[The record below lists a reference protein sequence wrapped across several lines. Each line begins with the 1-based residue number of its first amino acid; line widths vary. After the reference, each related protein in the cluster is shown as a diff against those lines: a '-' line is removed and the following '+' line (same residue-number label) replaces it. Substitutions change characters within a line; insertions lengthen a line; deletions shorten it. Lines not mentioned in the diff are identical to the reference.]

1 VSKSLAV
8 ASAEPTALSAVDA
21 TAVIAAEVR
30 KSVSAHL
37 VSDVPVGVFLSAGL
51 DSTMIAGCAAGTST
65 LRTVTLGFD
74 EYSGT
79 ANDEV
84 PLAED
89 TARSLGAR
97 HATVRVRRSDFEGER
112 AKLLAAMD
120 QPSIDGVNTW
130 FVARATAAQG
140 LKVALSGLGGD
151 ELFGSYSSFRDVPL
165 LARLLSPIA
174 GLSGLGVAMR
184 VVSAPVL
191 RQFTSPK
198 YAGLLEYGGTVGG
211 AYLLRRGLF
220 MPWELPEVLDPDLAR
235 EGWRTLETRAQLR
248 ATTSGIG
255 NSRLAVSALE
265 LCWYM
270 RHQLLRDADW
280 AGMAHSLE
288 IRVPLADMMLL
299 RGVGPILSGCP
310 DVSKRQVAAA
320 AAPQLP
326 STLLDRPKTGFS
338 VPVRSWML
346 GANEKS
352 ERGLRGWARHVY
364 AEMASEA

>member
-1 VSKSLAV
+1 
-8 ASAEPTALSAVDA
+8 
-21 TAVIAAEVR
+21 
-30 KSVSAHL
+30 
-37 VSDVPVGVFLSAGL
+37 
-51 DSTMIAGCAAGTST
+51 
-65 LRTVTLGFD
+65 
-74 EYSGT
+74 
-79 ANDEV
+79 
-84 PLAED
+84 
-89 TARSLGAR
+89 
-97 HATVRVRRSDFEGER
+97 
-112 AKLLAAMD
+112 
-120 QPSIDGVNTW
+120 
-130 FVARATAAQG
+130 
-140 LKVALSGLGGD
+140 
-151 ELFGSYSSFRDVPL
+151 
-165 LARLLSPIA
+165 
-174 GLSGLGVAMR
+174 
-184 VVSAPVL
+184 
-191 RQFTSPK
+191 
-198 YAGLLEYGGTVGG
+198 
-211 AYLLRRGLF
+211 

-364 AEMASEA
+364 AEVASEA